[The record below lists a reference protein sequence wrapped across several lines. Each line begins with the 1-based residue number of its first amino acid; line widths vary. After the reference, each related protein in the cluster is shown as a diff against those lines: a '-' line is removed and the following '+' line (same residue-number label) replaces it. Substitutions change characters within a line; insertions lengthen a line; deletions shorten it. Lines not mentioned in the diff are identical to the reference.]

1 MTRLLM
7 AATSAVAIAFAAAPS
22 AQADTV
28 RLDLQ
33 GAYGSNVGLLG
44 PTELYLVDK
53 LNTVSGGSLRVRFH
67 EPNSF
72 VPNLQS
78 LDAVAN
84 GSLDAAWATPG
95 FWTGKDIAFAL
106 IGAVP
111 FGPRAGEY
119 VAWLKFGGG
128 RELWDEL
135 YESYNVKAI
144 PCGVIPPES
153 SGWFRE
159 PIESVEDLEGIKMRF
174 YGLGAEVMEKLGVST
189 QLIGGGEIFQAL
201 QLGTIDAT
209 EFSMPVMDLSYGFYQ
224 IAKHNYF
231 PGWHQ
236 QSTLNDLL
244 ISEAKWEEMDETQ
257 RAVVE
262 TACDATMMW
271 QFANGESLQGP
282 AMQEL
287 EEKGVTFHMWPD
299 EIVAQME
306 EKWLEV
312 VEEKKAES
320 EMFSRMWAS
329 LSEFRAAYEPWKEM
343 GYLD

>member
-1 MTRLLM
+1 MKVRLSL
-7 AATSAVAIAFAAAPS
+7 AAVSAIALSIALDSAA
-22 AQADTV
+22 ADTV
-28 RLDLQ
+28 RMDLQ
-33 GAYGSNVGLLG
+33 GGYGSNVGLLG
-44 PTELYLVDK
+44 PTQLHLVD
-53 LNTVSGGSLRVRFH
+53 TVNKISGGTLKVRFH

-84 GSLDAAWATPG
+84 NSLDAAWTSPG
-95 FWTGKDIAFAL
+95 YWTGKDVAFAL
-106 IGAVP
+106 VGAVP
-111 FGPRAGEY
+111 FGPAAGEY
-119 VAWLKFGGG
+119 IAWMKFGGG

-135 YESYNVKAI
+135 YGSYGVKAI
-144 PCGVIPPES
+144 PCGIIPPES

-159 PIESVEDLEGIKMRF
+159 PIENVEDLEGIKMRF

-236 QSTLNDLL
+236 QSTMNDLL
-244 ISEAKWEEMDETQ
+244 ISQAKWDEMDETQ
-257 RAVVE
+257 RAIWE

-271 QFANGESLQGP
+271 QFANGESMQGA
-282 AMQEL
+282 AMREL

-299 EIVAQME
+299 EILTEMEVA
-306 EKWLEV
+306 WAEV

-320 EMFSRMWAS
+320 EMFAKIWDS
-329 LSEFRAAYEPWKEM
+329 LAAFRDEYEPWKQM
-343 GYLD
+343 GYLN

>member
-1 MTRLLM
+1 MTRPLC
-7 AATSAVAIAFAAAPS
+7 AAASAVALWAAS
-22 AQADTV
+22 TGVDAQTV
-28 RLDLQ
+28 RMDLQ
-33 GAYGSNVGLLG
+33 GGYGSNVGLLG
-44 PTELYLVDK
+44 PTQLHLVETV
-53 LNTVSGGSLRVRFH
+53 NTISGGSLRVRFH
-67 EPNSF
+67 EPNAF

-84 GSLDAAWATPG
+84 DSLDAAWTSPG
-95 FWTGKDIAFAL
+95 YWTGKDVAFAL
-106 IGAVP
+106 VGAVP
-111 FGPRAGEY
+111 FGPAAGEY
-119 VAWLKFGGG
+119 IAWMKFGGG

-135 YESYNVKAI
+135 YGGYGVIAI
-144 PCGVIPPES
+144 PCGIIPPES
-153 SGWFRE
+153 SGWFRQ
-159 PIESVEDLEGIKMRF
+159 PIESVEDLQGIKMRF
-174 YGLGAEVMEKLGVST
+174 YGLGAEVMEKLGVAT

-236 QSTLNDLL
+236 QSTMNDLL
-244 ISEAKWEEMDETQ
+244 ISEAKWAEMDETQ
-257 RAVVE
+257 HAIWE

-282 AMQEL
+282 AMREL
-287 EEKGVTFHMWPD
+287 ETKGVTFHEWSD
-299 EIVAQME
+299 EILGEME
-306 EKWLEV
+306 TAWQEV

-320 EMFSRMWAS
+320 EMFGKMWAS
-329 LSEFRAAYEPWKEM
+329 LTTFRDDYRPWKEM

>member
-1 MTRLLM
+1 MTRLLL
-7 AATSAVAIAFAAAPS
+7 AATSAAALTVAAATT
-22 AQADTV
+22 AEADTV
-28 RLDLQ
+28 RMDLQ

-44 PTELYLVDK
+44 PTALHLVET
-53 LNTVSGGSLRVRFH
+53 LNTISDGSLRVRFH
-67 EPNSF
+67 EPNTF

-78 LDAVAN
+78 FDAVAN

-106 IGAVP
+106 VGAVP

-159 PIESVEDLEGIKMRF
+159 PIDSLEDLEGIKMRF

-236 QSTLNDLL
+236 QSTINDLL
-244 ISEAKWEEMDETQ
+244 ISMNKWEEMDETQ
-257 RAVVE
+257 RAIVE

-299 EIVAQME
+299 EILAQME

-320 EMFSRMWAS
+320 EMFARMWAS
-329 LSEFRAAYEPWKEM
+329 LSEFRAAYEPWKDM

>member
-1 MTRLLM
+1 MMKRLLVG
-7 AATSAVAIAFAAAPS
+7 ATSAIALTFAAGAE
-22 AQADTV
+22 ANTV

-33 GAYGSNVGLLG
+33 GGYGSNVGLLG
-44 PTELYLVDK
+44 PTQLHLVDT
-53 LNTVSGGSLRVRFH
+53 LNAISGGSLRVRFH
-67 EPNSF
+67 EPNAF

-84 GSLDAAWATPG
+84 GSLDAAWTSPG
-95 FWTGKDIAFAL
+95 YWTGKDVAFAL
-106 IGAVP
+106 VGAVP

-119 VAWLKFGGG
+119 IAWFKFGGG

-135 YESYNVKAI
+135 YGSYGVKAI

-153 SGWFRE
+153 SGWFRQ
-159 PIESVEDLEGIKMRF
+159 PIESVEDLEGLKMRF

-236 QSTLNDLL
+236 QSTMNDLL
-244 ISEAKWEEMDETQ
+244 ISQQKWDEMDETQ
-257 RAVVE
+257 HAIVE

-282 AMQEL
+282 AMREL

-299 EIVAQME
+299 EILTAME
-306 EKWLEV
+306 DKWAEV
-312 VEEKKAES
+312 VEEKKAQS
-320 EMFSRMWAS
+320 EMFTKIWAS
-329 LSEFRAAYEPWKEM
+329 LSEFREAYEPWKNM
-343 GYLD
+343 GYLN

>member
-1 MTRLLM
+1 MMKRLLVG
-7 AATSAVAIAFAAAPS
+7 ATSAIALAFAAGAE
-22 AQADTV
+22 ANTV

-33 GAYGSNVGLLG
+33 GGYGSNVGLLG
-44 PTELYLVDK
+44 PTQLHLVDT
-53 LNTVSGGSLRVRFH
+53 LNAISGGSLRVRFH
-67 EPNSF
+67 EPNAF

-84 GSLDAAWATPG
+84 GSLDAAWTSPG
-95 FWTGKDIAFAL
+95 YWTGKDVAFAL
-106 IGAVP
+106 VGAVP

-119 VAWLKFGGG
+119 IAWFKFGGG

-135 YESYNVKAI
+135 YGSYGVKAI

-153 SGWFRE
+153 SGWFRQ
-159 PIESVEDLEGIKMRF
+159 PIESVEDLEGLKMRF

-236 QSTLNDLL
+236 QSTMNDLL
-244 ISEAKWEEMDETQ
+244 ISQQKWDEMDETQ
-257 RAVVE
+257 HAIVE

-282 AMQEL
+282 AMREL

-299 EIVAQME
+299 EILTAME
-306 EKWLEV
+306 DKWAEV
-312 VEEKKAES
+312 VEEKKAQS
-320 EMFSRMWAS
+320 EMFTKIWAS
-329 LSEFRAAYEPWKEM
+329 LSEFREAYEPWKNM
-343 GYLD
+343 GYLN